1 MRWSADEDEAIR
13 SYYPRHGG
21 AWEWWDVVLPNRTY
35 AAINSRA
42 VALGVRC
49 RERGGAREHG
59 QYVNMSAEMA
69 CAAIGEEQR
78 TRLRYL
84 ISRAVDRGRDEA

>member
-1 MRWSADEDEAIR
+1 
-13 SYYPRHGG
+13 
-21 AWEWWDVVLPNRTY
+21 VLPNRTY
-35 AAINSRA
+35 DAINSRA
-42 VALGVRC
+42 VTLGVRC
-49 RERGGAREHG
+49 RERGRSRSHG

-84 ISRAVDRGRDEA
+84 ISRAFDKGRSEA